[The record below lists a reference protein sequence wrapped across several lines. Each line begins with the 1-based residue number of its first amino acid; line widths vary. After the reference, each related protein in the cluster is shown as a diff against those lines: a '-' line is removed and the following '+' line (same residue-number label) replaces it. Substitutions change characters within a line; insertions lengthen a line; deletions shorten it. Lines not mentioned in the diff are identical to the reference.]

1 MFLKVACV
9 VDALFL
15 GGGGGGGGG
24 RDIEDARTRG
34 GEMRCNRRLRLLR
47 RLSLLGGIADE

>member
-1 MFLKVACV
+1 MFLKVACL
-9 VDALFL
+9 VDALFFGV
-15 GGGGGGGGG
+15 GGEG

-47 RLSLLGGIADE
+47 RLSLLGGIGDE